1 MTKKAIIRAVFD
13 TNVIIA
19 ALKSKNPNS
28 PTVELLRRWRAG
40 EFIILYSDDLLLEY
54 REKIISRDIDPVLS
68 IAFLADLDVRGE
80 NVALTP
86 DQIQPLIAEDP
97 DDDIVIACA
106 IVGEAT
112 HLFTYDPHLLS
123 LGETYEGI
131 TILNGLHFLYAVR
144 GDTPSVERET

>member
-1 MTKKAIIRAVFD
+1 MTKKAVMRAVFD

-19 ALKSKNPNS
+19 ALKSRNPNS

-40 EFIILYSDDLLLEY
+40 EFTILYSDDLLLEY
-54 REKIISRDIDPVLS
+54 REKIISRDIDPILS

-80 NVALTP
+80 YIALTP

-106 IVGEAT
+106 IIGEAT
-112 HLFTYDPHLLS
+112 HLVTYDPHLLN

-144 GDTPSVERET
+144 GDTPSVEHET